1 MKNLI
6 LAAVAVV
13 SLGMGSAFAAGVP
26 GSTDTQYGTLAFP
39 NQPYHNGTVFSEIFH
54 KVFGHQT
61 YNNPAVASNATHGA
75 ASTTVR

>member
-26 GSTDTQYGTLAFP
+26 GSTDSQYGTRAFP

-54 KVFGHQT
+54 NVFGHSN
-61 YNNPAVASNATHGA
+61 YDNAAVAANATHGA